1 MRAGADTPALTDH
14 QPEGNTRRPIDR
26 GAGLTVQGS
35 DVLIAK
41 YGKGFRWWP
50 SPESRR
56 RGSQRWAVPAVEQWH
71 SVASIAEISATFMA
85 REST

>member
-1 MRAGADTPALTDH
+1 VTAPTPDEPNDST
-14 QPEGNTRRPIDR
+14 GSVVVITVCDR
-26 GAGLTVQGS
+26 D

-41 YGKGFRWWP
+41 YATSYRWWP

-71 SVASIAEISATFMA
+71 PAASIAEISATFQA
-85 REST
+85 WESTL